1 MKDRFVTIRS
11 VENNNGRRPLVGQ
24 LSLASRHPGGPPLPP
39 SAPPT
44 TTTTLSYSIHPGEAF
59 AHDLNNTL
67 FNFWSFHF
75 GIKLDK
81 ESFAQGVYHSSSV
94 FEKKT
99 FLNISYQ
106 VLFYMRWLARGTYVN
121 ANHFTTTS
129 KFKWAFGCSIHS
141 TAHSQHNFN
150 NIR

>member
-39 SAPPT
+39 PLPPSP
-44 TTTTLSYSIHPGEAF
+44 TTTTLSYSFHPGEAF
-59 AHDLNNTL
+59 AHDLNITL
-67 FNFWSFHF
+67 FNFLSFQF

-106 VLFYMRWLARGTYVN
+106 VLFYMR
-121 ANHFTTTS
+121 
-129 KFKWAFGCSIHS
+129 
-141 TAHSQHNFN
+141 
-150 NIR
+150 